1 MPKKTTKKSQ
11 GATKVKLQKIPPT
24 QQDPNQLTNLMRDV
38 EPTPNVQLY
47 PQKKV
52 TKEKALHTLAGQ
64 LVILK

>member
-52 TKEKALHTLAGQ
+52 TKEKALRTLAGQ